1 MSTED
6 DPRPGPLP
14 AAKVDMLVRLFQ
26 EQQHQ
31 TTRQFQFLAEKIG
44 ATSKRLREPSP
55 IRSDKARPGDWH
67 LRQGLDDLQRLLR
80 QRNFNLNQNTAF
92 PGYLSFKEEQAELD
106 EQKEEGID
114 DTHLVAFKKQRAAA
128 GLLMVRQLRD
138 GKPFLHRG
146 AGGSRGPSA
155 ARGPLL
161 AQQNVFG
168 LQPAA
173 AQPPAAAY
181 FAAGAA
187 GQQLVPPMGSFS
199 LTQPVAA
206 FGSAAPSYLPG
217 LQTVQPYPGQQQQQ
231 PAA

>member
-1 MSTED
+1 MSTKD

-14 AAKVDMLVRLFQ
+14 AAKADML
-26 EQQHQ
+26 
-31 TTRQFQFLAEKIG
+31 
-44 ATSKRLREPSP
+44 
-55 IRSDKARPGDWH
+55 
-67 LRQGLDDLQRLLR
+67 
-80 QRNFNLNQNTAF
+80 
-92 PGYLSFKEEQAELD
+92 FKEEQAELD

-114 DTHLVAFKKQRAAA
+114 DTHLVAFKKQRATA
-128 GLLMVRQLRD
+128 GLSTVCQLRD

-146 AGGSRGPSA
+146 AGGSQGPSA
-155 ARGPLL
+155 ARGPPL

-206 FGSAAPSYLPG
+206 FGSAAPLYLPG

-231 PAA
+231 PAACFHCKQFGHFKRQCPYLKFSID